1 LIISENKKDVKG
13 KRYMYKATAKALTI
27 EPDDLEKLTNITK
40 RLITGENISNE
51 EERWLEEKCQL

>member
-1 LIISENKKDVKG
+1 
-13 KRYMYKATAKALTI
+13 MYKATAKALTI